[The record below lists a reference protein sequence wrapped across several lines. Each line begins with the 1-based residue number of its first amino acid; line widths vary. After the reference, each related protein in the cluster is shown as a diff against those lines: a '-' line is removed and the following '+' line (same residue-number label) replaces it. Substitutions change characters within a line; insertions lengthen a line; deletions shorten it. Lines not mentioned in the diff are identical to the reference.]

1 MCGVIAAYLESPT
14 QQQVETL
21 KHLFVESG
29 IRGLHAT
36 GYSLI
41 CNNKIFTQKAPVSAH
56 EFVQGYFAEIQP
68 GDYTLQLIGHT
79 RYSTSDLRYNQPLH
93 IFDDLSVAHNGV
105 IDQRSPVYWKS
116 YGYDLST
123 SNDSELVYQSRH
135 AGNEPLIEF
144 PEASM
149 AVVEL
154 STKTGLRWMRNGKR
168 PLYFNRVPNGVFI
181 CSTADIAYRAGL
193 KRPRRCEPGWI
204 YTPKGGTKITN
215 VEELIP

>member
-1 MCGVIAAYLESPT
+1 MMN
-14 QQQVETL
+14 
-21 KHLFVESG
+21 
-29 IRGLHAT
+29 
-36 GYSLI
+36 
-41 CNNKIFTQKAPVSAH
+41 NNKIFTQKAPVPAH
-56 EFVQGYFAEIQP
+56 EFVQSYFAEIQP
-68 GDYTLQLIGHT
+68 GDHTLQLIGHT

-116 YGYDLST
+116 YGYELST
-123 SNDSELVYQSRH
+123 SNDSELVYQCRH
-135 AGNEPLIEF
+135 AGKEPLKEF

-149 AVVEL
+149 AVAEL
-154 STKTGLRWMRNGKR
+154 GLAGLRFYRNGKR
-168 PLYFNRVPNGVFI
+168 PLYFNRVTNGVFI

-204 YTPKGGTKITN
+204 YTPRGGTKITN